1 MWYYGKNIN
10 FIESYK
16 KGLKILAK
24 LKKELEDNPKR
35 IETYMKYMGFEGPE
49 GTIDYITNKIEEHIK
64 NKKNE
69 STKN

>member
-1 MWYYGKNIN
+1 MTYI
-10 FIESYK
+10 IAHLPTLEE
-16 KGLKILAK
+16 
-24 LKKELEDNPKR
+24 LKKQLEENPKR

-49 GTIDYITNKIEEHIK
+49 GTIDYITQKMEEHIK

>member
-1 MWYYGKNIN
+1 MTYIIAHLPKL
-10 FIESYK
+10 EE
-16 KGLKILAK
+16 
-24 LKKELEDNPKR
+24 LKKQLEENPKR

-64 NKKNE
+64 NKQNE

>member
-1 MWYYGKNIN
+1 MTYITAHLPKL
-10 FIESYK
+10 EE
-16 KGLKILAK
+16 

-49 GTIDYITNKIEEHIK
+49 GTIDYLTNKIEEHIK

>member
-1 MWYYGKNIN
+1 MTYITKHLPPL
-10 FIESYK
+10 EE
-16 KGLKILAK
+16 

-35 IETYMKYMGFEGPE
+35 IEIYAKYMGFEGTE
-49 GTIDYITNKIEEHIK
+49 GTIDYIISKIEEHIK

>member
-1 MWYYGKNIN
+1 MTYIIAHLPKL
-10 FIESYK
+10 EE
-16 KGLKILAK
+16 
-24 LKKELEDNPKR
+24 LKKQLEENPKR

-49 GTIDYITNKIEEHIK
+49 GTIDYLTQKIEEHIK

>member
-1 MWYYGKNIN
+1 MTYITAHLPTL
-10 FIESYK
+10 EQ
-16 KGLKILAK
+16 

-35 IETYMKYMGFEGPE
+35 IETYMKYMGFEGPD
-49 GTIDYITNKIEEHIK
+49 GTIDYITKKIEEHIK

>member
-1 MWYYGKNIN
+1 MTYI
-10 FIESYK
+10 IAHLPTLEE
-16 KGLKILAK
+16 
-24 LKKELEDNPKR
+24 LKKQIEENPKR

-49 GTIDYITNKIEEHIK
+49 GTIDYITQKIEEHIK

>member
-1 MWYYGKNIN
+1 MTYITAHLPTL
-10 FIESYK
+10 EE
-16 KGLKILAK
+16 
-24 LKKELEDNPKR
+24 LKKELEDNPKK

>member
-1 MWYYGKNIN
+1 MTYIIAHLPKL
-10 FIESYK
+10 EE
-16 KGLKILAK
+16 
-24 LKKELEDNPKR
+24 LKKQLEENPKR

-49 GTIDYITNKIEEHIK
+49 GTIDYITNKIEEYIK

>member
-1 MWYYGKNIN
+1 MTYITAHLPKL
-10 FIESYK
+10 EE
-16 KGLKILAK
+16 
-24 LKKELEDNPKR
+24 LKKQLENNPKQ
-35 IETYMKYMGFEGPE
+35 IETYMKYMGFEGPD

>member
-1 MWYYGKNIN
+1 MTYITAHLPKL
-10 FIESYK
+10 EE
-16 KGLKILAK
+16 
-24 LKKELEDNPKR
+24 LKKQLEDNPKR

-49 GTIDYITNKIEEHIK
+49 GTIDYITKKIEEHIK

>member
-1 MWYYGKNIN
+1 MTYITAHLPTL
-10 FIESYK
+10 EE
-16 KGLKILAK
+16 

-49 GTIDYITNKIEEHIK
+49 GTIDYLTNKIEEHIK

>member
-1 MWYYGKNIN
+1 MTYITAHLPKL
-10 FIESYK
+10 ED
-16 KGLKILAK
+16 
-24 LKKELEDNPKR
+24 LKKELEDNPKK

>member
-1 MWYYGKNIN
+1 MTYITAHLPKL
-10 FIESYK
+10 EE
-16 KGLKILAK
+16 

-35 IETYMKYMGFEGPE
+35 IETYIKYMGFEGPE
-49 GTIDYITNKIEEHIK
+49 GTIDYLTQKIEEHIK

>member
-1 MWYYGKNIN
+1 MTYIIAHLPKL
-10 FIESYK
+10 EE
-16 KGLKILAK
+16 
-24 LKKELEDNPKR
+24 LKKQLENNPKQ

-64 NKKNE
+64 SKKNE

>member
-1 MWYYGKNIN
+1 MTYITAHLPTL
-10 FIESYK
+10 EE
-16 KGLKILAK
+16 
-24 LKKELEDNPKR
+24 LKKELEENPKK
-35 IETYMKYMGFEGPE
+35 IKTYMKYMGFEGPE

>member
-1 MWYYGKNIN
+1 MTYITAHLPKL
-10 FIESYK
+10 EE
-16 KGLKILAK
+16 

-49 GTIDYITNKIEEHIK
+49 GTIDYITEKIEEHIK